1 MTASSFG
8 RRRLLTGTLVAA
20 TVPLAV
26 ACSRDD
32 AESVQ
37 FQSPN
42 VTDTPA
48 ARNVRDFGAT
58 GDGTTDDTEAI
69 ARAFEGI
76 TQASAV
82 YLPGGTYRVTAWP
95 AMADYATVYGD
106 GADVTTV
113 LYEQNG
119 TLIDLRGRQR
129 VNFRRMG
136 FFTTG
141 ATSTCFSLY
150 ACFRCSFDS
159 VTIRGNHSSSTF
171 PQYENQRGVLLT
183 DNTGGTTFTNC
194 DINNYGIGLTSECI
208 QNYVTASKFTSNRVG
223 VLGTGGD
230 FNAGMAFT
238 NVEFVSDNDPDT
250 TDRHVRVDGPAND
263 WWFTNVWFEGSEV
276 ALSIGTRETGGP
288 SQFGMVNC
296 KISARTTCVELLYC
310 RQPYLANIIFDPDP
324 NSRPAELV
332 IDAEHVPTGTA
343 VNLISGVNDD
353 VNGAVFPDAWTVIG
367 RGTMSGPTFTS
378 TVVTRTVQDDVD
390 LLQARDSGD
399 AVTAA
404 VLSDGTWLSDRR
416 EAGVVLK
423 DESNA
428 YWRLVVGTDGTLSTE
443 SLGTDRPR

>member
-1 MTASSFG
+1 MTGRNFD
-8 RRRLLTGTLVAA
+8 RRRLLTGSLVAA

-26 ACSRDD
+26 ACSREDPT
-32 AESVQ
+32 ATQ
-37 FQSPN
+37 FNSPN
-42 VTDTPA
+42 VTDSPA

-69 ARAFEGI
+69 ARAFDGI
-76 TQASAV
+76 DAASAL
-82 YLPGGTYRVTAWP
+82 YLPGGTYRVTSWP

-113 LYEQNG
+113 LYEGDGVLVN
-119 TLIDLRGRQR
+119 LEGRQR

-136 FFTTG
+136 FFSTG
-141 ATSTCFSLY
+141 AQSTTLRIS

-171 PQYENQRGVLLT
+171 PEFEQQRGVLLT

-194 DINNYGIGLTSECI
+194 DINNFGIGLTSECI

-230 FNAGMAFT
+230 FNAGLSLA
-238 NVEFVSDNDPDT
+238 NVEFVSDNDPST
-250 TDRHVRVDGPAND
+250 TDRHVIVDGPAND
-263 WWFTNVWFEGSEV
+263 WWFTNVWFEGAEV
-276 ALSIGTRETGGP
+276 AVSVGTRGSGGP

-324 NSRPAELV
+324 DRTPAELV
-332 IDAEHVPTGTA
+332 IDAEFVPTGTA
-343 VNLISGVNDD
+343 ISLISTIGDD
-353 VNGAVFPDAWTVIG
+353 VPGSVFPDAWNVIG

-378 TVVTRTVQDDVD
+378 TVVARSTQDDVD

-399 AVTAA
+399 GVTAA
-404 VLSDGTWLSDRR
+404 VLADGTWLSDRR

-428 YWRLVVGTDGTLSTE
+428 YWRLVVGTDGSLSTE
-443 SLGTDRPR
+443 SLGTERPR